1 MTQDGK
7 VYHSG
12 PVSEVLEFLDHA
24 STVVDGKL
32 MVSDEFESEAED
44 SSATLP
50 QAPGGAINELR
61 QFVNHLGAAAAGKLI
76 VDGPFDE
83 DDSCNTSTESLPTP
97 PSRSRNA
104 TEEEVCDAMGSYRG
118 KVFHSGPVSE
128 VLEFLENASTA
139 VDGKLMVN
147 GGFESDAEDEE
158 EESKAMADEDK
169 KVYHGGAL
177 HELRQFVNHLGAVA
191 GGKLMVDEP
200 FE

>member
-1 MTQDGK
+1 MAQVGK

-32 MVSDEFESEAED
+32 LVSDEFESED
-44 SSATLP
+44 LSATLP

-76 VDGPFDE
+76 VDEPFDE

-97 PSRSRNA
+97 PYRSRNA

-139 VDGKLMVN
+139 IDGKLMVN
-147 GGFESDAEDEE
+147 GGFESDAEE
-158 EESKAMADEDK
+158 EESQAMADEDK

-177 HELRQFVNHLGAVA
+177 NELRQFVNHLGAVA
-191 GGKLMVDEP
+191 AGKLMVDEP

>member
-1 MTQDGK
+1 MAQDGK

-24 STVVDGKL
+24 STAVDGKL
-32 MVSDEFESEAED
+32 MVNDEFENEAED
-44 SSATLP
+44 SSALLP

-76 VDGPFDE
+76 VDEPFDE

-97 PSRSRNA
+97 SSRSRNV
-104 TEEEVCDAMGSYRG
+104 TEEEVCDALGSYRG
-118 KVFHSGPVSE
+118 KVYHSGPVSE
-128 VLEFLENASTA
+128 VLEFLENASMA

-147 GGFESDAEDEE
+147 GGFESEAEE
-158 EESKAMADEDK
+158 EESRAMAVEDK

-177 HELRQFVNHLGAVA
+177 NELRQFVNHLGAVA
-191 GGKLMVDEP
+191 AGKLMVDEP